1 MTKKFN
7 EYRFAGLDYKVAS
20 NKYWTMNRVSED
32 ERKIVVKVSDCHI
45 VETRYGYAIILDA
58 HHVVFVKDW
67 SVSRNWY
74 GNEVM
79 FSEEYFNVK
88 EWGDFSEDFEDDT
101 QSCTWEHMLEIA
113 KVQRDAEN
121 PVKWAR

>member
-7 EYRFAGLDYKVAS
+7 EFRFEGLDYKVHS

-32 ERKIVVKVSDCHI
+32 EHKIVVKMADCHI

-58 HHVVFVKDW
+58 HHVAFVKDW
-67 SVSRNWY
+67 AVSLNWY

-79 FSEEYFNVK
+79 FNKEYFNVK
-88 EWGDFSEDFEDDT
+88 EWGDFSEDFEDDEKA
-101 QSCTWEHMLEIA
+101 CTWESMLEIA
-113 KVQRDAEN
+113 KEQRDAEN
-121 PVKWAR
+121 LVKWAR